1 MLKILYRNARRGVI
15 SIFEYWKS
23 SRGIVNRIGDR
34 DKKNKPNRIKIFLD
48 ILYCTFKYGANDI
61 NYQMYDFYG
70 KSHEYRDPFIT
81 WLRTYKIQNQLDAKV
96 CHDLLSKVVFNER
109 YADCLKRAWIDCRGT
124 TEKDI
129 RLFISRYKIVIA
141 KPIFSALGRGIHILE
156 YENLP
161 LDLSYLIHKEGYIL
175 EELLQNAPEIGFI
188 NPTSLNT
195 LRFVTATD
203 KFGCYKILSCI
214 LRMGVG
220 NSITDNLCTGGI
232 ACAVDLSSGKL
243 INNAKDVIGN
253 MYVEHPTSRVKFD
266 GYQIPYFDECLNLID
281 VLCKRMPNARYVGW
295 DIAISTNGVCVIE
308 GNTPPSEET
317 TEFSLKGQWYDLLK
331 ILND

>member
-1 MLKILYRNARRGVI
+1 MNKIRYMN
-15 SIFEYWKS
+15 
-23 SRGIVNRIGDR
+23 
-34 DKKNKPNRIKIFLD
+34 
-48 ILYCTFKYGANDI
+48 TFG
-61 NYQMYDFYG
+61 
-70 KSHEYRDPFIT
+70 
-81 WLRTYKIQNQLDAKV
+81 W
-96 CHDLLSKVVFNER
+96 
-109 YADCLKRAWIDCRGT
+109 
-124 TEKDI
+124 
-129 RLFISRYKIVIA
+129 RLFILKTIRRLLLNHNSRLSWYVNECNEKAV
-141 KPIFSALGRGIHILE
+141 
-156 YENLP
+156 EN
-161 LDLSYLIHKEGYIL
+161 YLIETLNKTARSIDMEQYLRVVNRNVPKQAIWVMWYQGI
-175 EELLQNAPEIGFI
+175 QNAPEIGFI